1 MQALPIAQRS
11 NSCALQAA
19 IAQLQQLHQQ
29 ASRQFLPQQG
39 ASATVQPHANVL
51 CPSDFWSLAGYQA
64 WLYHSWQC
72 LQEQLLQLQQL
83 PAYSAQLQLQLQGAT
98 LGVQGQRSSSNCFR

>member
-1 MQALPIAQRS
+1 MQALCNAQRS
-11 NSCALQAA
+11 SSCALQAA
-19 IAQLQQLHQQ
+19 VAQLQQLHQQ

-39 ASATVQPHANVL
+39 ASAAVEPHVDVL
-51 CPSDFWSLAGYQA
+51 CPSDFCSTSGYQA

-72 LQEQLLQLQQL
+72 LQEQLWQLQQL